1 MCTLFQ
7 LDNGERIN
15 VLSQA
20 VKELVVTL
28 LDNASDKTLKSV
40 VQVLKVRTLCILL
53 IKLLTGTQF

>member
-7 LDNGERIN
+7 LDNGDRIN

-40 VQVLKVRTLCILL
+40 VQVLKVRTVTILDY
-53 IKLLTGTQF
+53 